1 MRSFRVGR
9 LFGIPIKLDLSF
21 LLILPVFAWL
31 IGSQVGQWVDILGT
45 LPGARFAGDAL
56 TAGAT
61 PWVLGVLAA
70 LGLFAGVLLHELG
83 HSLVAMHYG
92 YEIDS
97 IKLWI
102 LGGIAQFTEIPE
114 NWKQELSVALA
125 GPIVSIVL
133 GVLSYAAFL
142 AIPGELAVVQFLAG
156 YLAVMNVAL
165 AGFNLLPGFP
175 MDGGRVLRALLARN
189 RPYVRATKIAA
200 EIGKVFAFL
209 LGLFGL
215 LGFNIILIAV
225 AFFIY
230 MGASG
235 EAQQVML
242 KATFE
247 GVTVEDL
254 MTPADRLKTV
264 SADASVAELMER
276 MFRERHTG
284 YPVTKD
290 GWLTGIVTLS
300 DVQSVPEIE
309 RDAYRIED
317 VMTHDVETVTPGTG
331 AMDALQTMQQ
341 HSIGRLPVVSDDDDE
356 RLVGLISRTDLLT
369 AFDIGQTGD
378 LLESVGRNRAR
389 IERG

>member
-1 MRSFRVGR
+1 
-9 LFGIPIKLDLSF
+9 
-21 LLILPVFAWL
+21 
-31 IGSQVGQWVDILGT
+31 
-45 LPGARFAGDAL
+45 
-56 TAGAT
+56 
-61 PWVLGVLAA
+61 VLGVLAA

-102 LGGIAQFTEIPE
+102 LGGIAQFTEIPK

-276 MFRERHTG
+276 MLRERHTG

-378 LLESVGRNRAR
+378 LLESVGRNRAS